1 MTHSVESVF
10 YEHGGNVYAASRRL
24 GCSVGEILDF
34 SANINPYGPPPGALC
49 ALAQARLGD
58 YPCQMNFIE
67 TAAHKAGLPGSNVV
81 VGNGTA
87 GLIFAV
93 VRAIRP
99 KRALLIEPAF
109 GEYRRALQLVGA
121 EITNFPVSADNEF
134 MPDFAHLNRTLVER
148 RCDFLVL
155 NTPHNPTGVAYPLNE
170 ISATLSTALQ
180 CGVFVFLD
188 AAFAE
193 YAPDGLNALSQFVVQ
208 PNVFVSRSLT
218 KFYAMP
224 GLRIGYGV
232 SHPKIAARIAAQ
244 IEPWSVSTPALDA
257 ACAALDDAD
266 YERRTIAKN
275 CAARERF
282 QADLR
287 RIGIDVFPSEA
298 NFLLIRLQ
306 RDNGAHLGA
315 WLEERRILVRR
326 CHNFIGL
333 GDRFIRLA
341 VRTPKEN
348 ATLVN
353 FLHDRVRLR

>member
-1 MTHSVESVF
+1 MTQSVESDF
-10 YEHGGNVYAASRRL
+10 YEHGGNVYAAARRL

-34 SANINPYGPPPGALC
+34 SANINPYGPPPGALR

-67 TAAHKAGLPGSNVV
+67 AAAHKAGLLRSNVV
-81 VGNGTA
+81 VGNGTT

-93 VRAIRP
+93 VRAVRP
-99 KRALLIEPAF
+99 KHGLLIEPAF

-121 EITNFPVSADNEF
+121 EITEFPVSADNNF

-170 ISATLSTALQ
+170 ISATLNTALQ
-180 CGVFVFLD
+180 CGAFVFLD
-188 AAFAE
+188 AAFVE
-193 YAPDGLNALSQFVVQ
+193 YAPDEPNAFSQFAAQ
-208 PNVFVSRSLT
+208 SNVCISRSLT

-257 ACAALDDAD
+257 ACAALADAN
-266 YERRTIAKN
+266 YERRTVAQN
-275 CAARERF
+275 STARERF
-282 QADLR
+282 RADLR
-287 RIGIDVFPSEA
+287 RIGIDVFASEA

-306 RDNGAHLGA
+306 RDDGAHSAA

-353 FLHDRVRLR
+353 FLRDWLDLR